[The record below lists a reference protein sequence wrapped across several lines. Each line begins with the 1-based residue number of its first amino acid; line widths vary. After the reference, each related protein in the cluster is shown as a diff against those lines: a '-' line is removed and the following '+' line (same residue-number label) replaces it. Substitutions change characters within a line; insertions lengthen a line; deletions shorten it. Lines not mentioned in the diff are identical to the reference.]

1 MMKENEVVLSFEDC
15 KALFPVLKVRE
26 TRLPEEA
33 RGVLLRIE
41 RLLYTALSVGEVEE
55 LSGGGQD
62 DGGDFFY
69 GGPV

>member
-1 MMKENEVVLSFEDC
+1 MTKENEVVLSFEDC

-55 LSGGGQD
+55 LSRGGQD